1 MPGLTQR
8 PIQPD
13 ESYTYKW
20 QATEYGS
27 YFYHAHARG
36 QIDDGCYGPIVIKP
50 KAGIQKPFDKIAPE
64 EIALL
69 EAAESKASPL
79 ILSDWR
85 HTTSERT
92 WQLQL
97 ASGIESAICM
107 DSLLVNGKG
116 AVDCWSREDLAQFT
130 SPALA
135 PLFQQTG
142 LQMTDKG

>member
-79 ILSDWR
+79 IL
-85 HTTSERT
+85 
-92 WQLQL
+92 
-97 ASGIESAICM
+97 
-107 DSLLVNGKG
+107 
-116 AVDCWSREDLAQFT
+116 
-130 SPALA
+130 
-135 PLFQQTG
+135 
-142 LQMTDKG
+142 